1 MTNTAET
8 SHRKDVLQRVPSCP
22 DGTACAAVWAT
33 VLKVALAAV
42 AATVF
47 AVVLIAALGAA
58 CSTLLPVPGAY
69 ASEASVEVTLLPL
82 ENDAEEGDLS
92 TEGTPPDKP
101 LDDHSEQPAEEARA
115 ASLAQTGDP
124 ALRSVPIIALA
135 ALASAVALALGYCQ
149 TRTVRRHE
157 RADEQRHSKRVANL
171 WRRRSGTT
179 LQQSHRKQNSLRKS
193 RNDPSAPRQRPREH
207 RQRRSAAKR

>member
-1 MTNTAET
+1 MTNAARA

-58 CSTLLPVPGAY
+58 CSTLLPAPGAY

-82 ENDAEEGDLS
+82 ENGAEEGDLS
-92 TEGTPPDKP
+92 TEGMPPDKP

>member
-157 RADEQRHSKRVANL
+157 RADEQRHGKRIANR

-179 LQQSHRKQNSLRKS
+179 LQQSHRKQSSLCKS
-193 RNDPSAPRQRPREH
+193 CNDPSAPRQRPREY
-207 RQRRSAAKR
+207 RQRRSTAKR